1 MRLPPTA
8 HPEELELWFAKTQR
22 ARARGKSREIKKLLE
37 IPLEWFKL
45 GGSRQP
51 VPNYKKYF
59 SFILFCLYTYFFFF
73 LYMRT
78 NRHAISRAQWR
89 VTHEAAYDLN
99 RIIFSYPSS
108 VFSATH
114 YSPNPP
120 LLSTLPLM

>member
-1 MRLPPTA
+1 MTAAAATAITIRTKRRRTRRKEMRLPPTA

-78 NRHAISRAQWR
+78 NRHAISRAQ
-89 VTHEAAYDLN
+89 
-99 RIIFSYPSS
+99 
-108 VFSATH
+108 
-114 YSPNPP
+114 
-120 LLSTLPLM
+120 